1 MIVTTIFATVK
12 GCDQENL
19 FLNSAEILSIG
30 ANSLSLFHIYSLL
43 IFFCAI
49 VHTLLTHKIREF
61 ADLIEVKHKKKL
73 KTGKKS
79 VATRGRQEVSF
90 IAESLFFMGE
100 VEVVFAIWAIP
111 LFALIA
117 FFFSW
122 TTALEYI
129 NTRDY
134 SESIYVVVIMI
145 IASTRPI
152 VMLAETILRGF
163 AKFFGNSVTSWWF
176 VVMTIG
182 PITGSLL
189 TEPAAMVLCCM
200 LLARKFYFYQPSVP
214 LAYATLGLL
223 FVNVSVGGVLT
234 NFAAPPVVVVAGCW
248 GFSSWYMFKTFGI
261 IAIVGVILCNFLYWH
276 FFRSEF
282 RKLNK
287 KMIRNPAI
295 ENDKKN
301 VPLWITIIHCAI
313 LAWMIYHVAYPA
325 VIIASLLLF
334 LGFHRATHQHQ
345 DEVYL
350 KRPFLVGA
358 FLAGLVIHGG
368 VQGWWVNALLD
379 RFQALSLMIVG
390 VVLSAFIE
398 NAAVTYLTSLTPDL
412 TSSFKYAII
421 AAAVTGGGLTV
432 IAHAANPVGQALL
445 EKYFKQGVAPLYLFL
460 SALLP
465 TIIFF
470 ILYYIPFLLNG
481 F

>member
-1 MIVTTIFATVK
+1 MFFATVLAAIE
-12 GCDQENL
+12 GCDQEHSLLKSVGVLSLEENT
-19 FLNSAEILSIG
+19 LN
-30 ANSLSLFHIYSLL
+30 LFHILTLL
-43 IFFCAI
+43 IFFLAI
-49 VHTLLTHKIREF
+49 VHTLLTHKIRQY
-61 ADLIEVKHKKKL
+61 ADKVESKHRKRLKKKNL
-73 KTGKKS
+73 PNEE
-79 VATRGRQEVSF
+79 RGRERVSF
-90 IAESLFFMGE
+90 FAECLFFLGE
-100 VEVVFAIWAIP
+100 VEVVFAVWAIP

-117 FFFSW
+117 FFYNW
-122 TTALEYI
+122 TVALDYI

-134 SESIYVVVIMI
+134 SEALYVVVIMI

-152 VMLAETILRGF
+152 VLFTEMILRVI
-163 AKFFGNSVTSWWF
+163 ANLFGSSVTAWWF

-182 PITGSLL
+182 PITGSVL

-200 LLARKFYFYQPSVP
+200 LLSRKFYSYHPSVP

-234 NFAAPPVVVVAGCW
+234 NFAAPPVVVVASCW
-248 GFSSWYMFKTFGI
+248 ELSSWYMFKTFGI
-261 IAIVGVILCNFLYWH
+261 IAIIGVLLCNFIYWH

-287 KMIRNPAI
+287 IKEKNPIPKI
-295 ENDKKN
+295 EKKK
-301 VPLWITIIHCAI
+301 VPLWITAIHCGI
-313 LAWMIYHVAYPA
+313 LAWMIFHVHYPA
-325 VIIASLLLF
+325 VVIASLLLF
-334 LGFHRATHQHQ
+334 LGFHRATHHHQ
-345 DEVYL
+345 DEMYL

-368 VQGWWVNALLD
+368 VQGWWVTAILD
-379 RFQALSLMIVG
+379 RLHALSLMIVG
-390 VVLSAFIE
+390 VILSAFIE

-445 EKYFKQGVAPLYLFL
+445 EKHFKQGVAPLYLFL